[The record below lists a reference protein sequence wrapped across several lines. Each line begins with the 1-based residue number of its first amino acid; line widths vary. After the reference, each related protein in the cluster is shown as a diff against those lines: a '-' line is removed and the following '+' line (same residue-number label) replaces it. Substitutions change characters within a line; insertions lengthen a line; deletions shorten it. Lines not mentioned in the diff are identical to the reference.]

1 MRAFTRFATGDDR
14 QSLSI
19 LAAEQTPPDMYRSA
33 LYSLGRSLGGSLL
46 AELGNVLPNRIC
58 VVCSVEDADSLAAGI
73 ISRLEDEGL
82 EERVRVVCFW
92 NDRLELDGIS
102 LAPILK
108 EYREPCNVDDAA
120 LVVVKS
126 IISSACVVRTNLSNL
141 IANANPRR
149 IFVVAPVMFKG
160 VDQSLRHDFDPSIS
174 ERFEYIALAIDDE
187 KRDGKWIAPGVG
199 GDIHTPLGYGGAEK
213 KNAHVPALVKARRRH
228 AALAA

>member
-73 ISRLEDEGL
+73 TSRLEDEGL

-108 EYREPCNVDDAA
+108 AYREPCNVDDAA

-126 IISSACVVRTNLSNL
+126 TF
-141 IANANPRR
+141 P
-149 IFVVAPVMFKG
+149 
-160 VDQSLRHDFDPSIS
+160 
-174 ERFEYIALAIDDE
+174 ALAWSARTCHTSSRTQTPGASSSSPPSCSKVLINRCAMTSTRQSRNASSTSHWRSTMRSATANGLPRESAVTSTPAWDMVVPR
-187 KRDGKWIAPGVG
+187 KR
-199 GDIHTPLGYGGAEK
+199 TPMF
-213 KNAHVPALVKARRRH
+213 RRW
-228 AALAA
+228 